1 MAQIFF
7 LISWGR
13 EGICHIFCVYTKM
26 SVSVYLDKLL
36 SLDGKVS
43 ANLAERIHLG
53 NVYVMVPVCE
63 APIAA
68 LERGSSD

>member
-1 MAQIFF
+1 
-7 LISWGR
+7 
-13 EGICHIFCVYTKM
+13 M
-26 SVSVYLDKLL
+26 SVSVYSDKLL